1 MVKKCTKKVSE
12 DKVDMVNHPPH
23 YQFKKGYE
31 IIDLIEDLAEWLE
44 LKDKEAYLYT
54 QMIGYLL
61 RYKKK
66 NGKEDLEKAK
76 FFLNR
81 MIEKYEEFK

>member
-1 MVKKCTKKVSE
+1 MVKKSTNKVE
-12 DKVDMVNHPPH
+12 EKKVDMVNHPPH
-23 YQFKKGYE
+23 YQFKQGYE
-31 IIDLIEDLAEWLE
+31 IIDLIEDLTRWLD

-66 NGKEDLEKAK
+66 NGKEDLEKAR

-81 MIEKYEEFK
+81 MIEKYDDFK